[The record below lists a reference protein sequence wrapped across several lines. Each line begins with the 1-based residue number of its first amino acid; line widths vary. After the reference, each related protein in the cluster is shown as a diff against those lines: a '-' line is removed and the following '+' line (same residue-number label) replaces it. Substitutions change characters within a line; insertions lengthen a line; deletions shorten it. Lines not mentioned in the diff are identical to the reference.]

1 MLYINIQ
8 RNYSMWQQ
16 QKLLGQ
22 GKMMKV
28 SDFSHES
35 ELDFHFLFV
44 DFSLFFLLFIHIFN
58 LIS

>member
-1 MLYINIQ
+1 
-8 RNYSMWQQ
+8 MWQQ

-44 DFSLFFLLFIHIFN
+44 DFSLFFLLFIHIFK